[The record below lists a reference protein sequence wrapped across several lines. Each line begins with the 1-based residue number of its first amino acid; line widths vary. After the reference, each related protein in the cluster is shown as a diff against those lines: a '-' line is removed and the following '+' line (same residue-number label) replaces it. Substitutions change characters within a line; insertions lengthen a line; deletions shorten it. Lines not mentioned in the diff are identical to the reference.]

1 MRRPR
6 QRRDEESL
14 RGEHVVRLLLGEDGL
29 EHVVAPHRHV
39 TRRRVRERRRHDEGD
54 QHGAREHGPDAARCI
69 DHGEEAEREDAEID
83 DQQGR
88 DEPPVEHRQ
97 SRLPAPRHDGRQ
109 DEQDQRRRAEQQE
122 PAAPRAPEELS
133 RTRQEHR
140 EKPGE
145 KRASARLGH
154 ARSLGMPA
162 AAADARKS

>member
-1 MRRPR
+1 M
-6 QRRDEESL
+6 
-14 RGEHVVRLLLGEDGL
+14 
-29 EHVVAPHRHV
+29 
-39 TRRRVRERRRHDEGD
+39 RERRRDDEGD
-54 QHGAREHGPDAARCI
+54 QHGAREHRPDAARCI

-97 SRLPAPRHDGRQ
+97 SRLPAPRDGGRQ

-122 PAAPRAPEELS
+122 PAAPRAPEELP

-154 ARSLGMPA
+154 ARSLGGAA